1 MRPAL
6 LITLCTGMFL
16 VQLDVTVVNVALPT
30 LGEQL
35 HAGLSALQWVVDGYS
50 VVLAALLLA
59 GGALGEV
66 LGHRGVVLTA
76 LVVFGAASAA
86 CGFAQSAAW
95 LVAARAV
102 QGIGA
107 ALLLPGMLAVI
118 NQQCPDPGTRARAL
132 GVWAGVSALALPAGP
147 LLGGALVSVAGWRPV
162 FLLNV
167 PIVVAAALAVRKL
180 VGPGA
185 RTPGRIDVPGAATA
199 ALALGA
205 GVYAVIG
212 HQPLAAGIAVTAAA
226 AFLVIE
232 HRCEAPML
240 PLGLLKSRRTAGA
253 TAISAAMNFVGL
265 GSVLV
270 FTLYLQSVLHLEPL
284 DAGLALLPLFL
295 PLVLLGPL
303 SGRLTA
309 KLGPRPPII
318 AGLVLGALGLFG
330 LLRVDTYPTLLPTL
344 LGLGAGMGLL
354 TAAVVTAAVT
364 DAPPERAG
372 IAGGVN
378 NAARQA
384 AGALGVAVFGAV
396 AGDPTHRTTF
406 AHGLHALGVL
416 SAALWLA
423 AAALAAVTTGPRAT
437 GANGTGWPLRARGTL
452 WRSAARDGRVR

>member
-35 HAGLSALQWVVDGYS
+35 HAGLTALQWVVDGYS

-59 GGALGEV
+59 GGALGDV
-66 LGHRGVVLTA
+66 LGHRGVVLTGLA
-76 LVVFGAASAA
+76 VFGVASAA
-86 CGFAQSAAW
+86 CGFAQSASW
-95 LVAARAV
+95 LIAARAV

-107 ALLLPGMLAVI
+107 ALLLPGTLAVI
-118 NQQCPDPGTRARAL
+118 NQQCPDPSTRARAL
-132 GVWAGVSALALPAGP
+132 GIWAGVSALALPAGP
-147 LLGGALVSVAGWRPV
+147 LLGGVLVSLAGWRPV

-167 PIVVAAALAVRKL
+167 PIVLAAALAVRKL
-180 VGPGA
+180 VQPGA
-185 RTPGRIDVPGAATA
+185 RTPGRIDLPGATTA

-212 HQPLAAGIAVTAAA
+212 RQPVAAVIAVTAAA
-226 AFLVIE
+226 TFVVVE
-232 HRCEAPML
+232 HRSADPML

-253 TAISAAMNFVGL
+253 TTISAAMNFVGL
-265 GSVLV
+265 GAVLV
-270 FTLYLQSVLHLEPL
+270 FTLYLQSVLHLKPL

-295 PLVLLGPL
+295 PLVLLGPF

-318 AGLVLGALGLFG
+318 AGLLLGAAGLSA
-330 LLRVDTYPTLLPTL
+330 LLRVDTATTYPTLLPAL

-396 AGDPTHRTTF
+396 AGDPANHPAF
-406 AHGLHALGVL
+406 VHGLHTLGVIA
-416 SAALWLA
+416 AALWLA

-437 GANGTGWPLRARGTL
+437 ANAVARPG
-452 WRSAARDGRVR
+452 

>member
-35 HAGLSALQWVVDGYS
+35 HAGLTALQWVVDGYS

-59 GGALGEV
+59 GGALGDV
-66 LGHRGVVLTA
+66 LGHRGVVLTG
-76 LVVFGAASAA
+76 LVVFGVASAA
-86 CGFAQSAAW
+86 CGFAQSASW
-95 LVAARAV
+95 LIAARAV

-107 ALLLPGMLAVI
+107 ALLLPGTLAVI
-118 NQQCPDPGTRARAL
+118 NRQCPDPSTRARAL

-147 LLGGALVSVAGWRPV
+147 LLGGVLVSLAGWRPV

-180 VGPGA
+180 VQPGA
-185 RTPGRIDVPGAATA
+185 RTPGRIDLPGAATA

-212 HQPLAAGIAVTAAA
+212 HQPVAAVIAVTAAA
-226 AFLVIE
+226 TFLVVE
-232 HRCEAPML
+232 YRSADPML

-253 TAISAAMNFVGL
+253 TTISAAMNFVGL
-265 GSVLV
+265 GAVLV
-270 FTLYLQSVLHLEPL
+270 FTLYLQSVLYLKPL

-295 PLVLLGPL
+295 PLVLLGPF

-309 KLGPRPPII
+309 KLGPRSPII
-318 AGLVLGALGLFG
+318 GGLLLGATGLGA
-330 LLRVDTYPTLLPTL
+330 LLRVDTTTTYPTLLPAL

-372 IAGGVN
+372 VAGGVN

-396 AGDPTHRTTF
+396 AGDPANHPAF
-406 AHGLHALGVL
+406 VHGLHTLGVIA
-416 SAALWLA
+416 AALWLA

-437 GANGTGWPLRARGTL
+437 ANAVAHPG
-452 WRSAARDGRVR
+452 

>member
-35 HAGLSALQWVVDGYS
+35 HAGLTALQWVVDGYS

-59 GGALGEV
+59 GGALGDV
-66 LGHRGVVLTA
+66 LGHRGVVLTG
-76 LVVFGAASAA
+76 LVVFGVASAA
-86 CGFAQSAAW
+86 CGFAQSASW
-95 LVAARAV
+95 LIAARAV

-107 ALLLPGMLAVI
+107 ALLLPGTLAVI
-118 NQQCPDPGTRARAL
+118 NQQCPDPSTRARAL

-147 LLGGALVSVAGWRPV
+147 LLGGVLVSLAGWRPV

-180 VGPGA
+180 VQPGA
-185 RTPGRIDVPGAATA
+185 RTPGRIDLPGATTA

-212 HQPLAAGIAVTAAA
+212 HQAGAAVIAVTAAA
-226 AFLVIE
+226 TFVVIE
-232 HRCEAPML
+232 HRSADPML

-253 TAISAAMNFVGL
+253 TTISGAMNFVGL
-265 GSVLV
+265 GAVLV
-270 FTLYLQSVLHLEPL
+270 FTLYLQSVLHLKPL

-295 PLVLLGPL
+295 PLVLLGPF

-318 AGLVLGALGLFG
+318 AGLLLGAAGLSA
-330 LLRVDTYPTLLPTL
+330 LLRVDTATTYPTL

-354 TAAVVTAAVT
+354 TAAVVTAAVA

-396 AGDPTHRTTF
+396 AGDPANRPAF
-406 AHGLHALGVL
+406 VHGLHTLGVIA
-416 SAALWLA
+416 AALWLA

-437 GANGTGWPLRARGTL
+437 ANAVARPG
-452 WRSAARDGRVR
+452 

>member
-35 HAGLSALQWVVDGYS
+35 HAGLTALQWVVDGYS
-50 VVLAALLLA
+50 VVLAALLLV
-59 GGALGEV
+59 GGALGDV
-66 LGHRGVVLTA
+66 LGHRGVVLTG
-76 LVVFGAASAA
+76 LVGFGAASAA
-86 CGFAQSAAW
+86 CGFARSASW
-95 LVAARAV
+95 LIAARAG

-107 ALLLPGMLAVI
+107 ALLLPGTLAVI
-118 NQQCPDPGTRARAL
+118 NRSCPDPSSRARAL

-147 LLGGALVSVAGWRPV
+147 LLGGALVSLAGWRSV

-167 PIVVAAALAVRKL
+167 PIVVAAALAVRKM
-180 VGPGA
+180 VEPGA
-185 RTPGRIDVPGAATA
+185 RAAGRVDVPGAATA

-212 HQPLAAGIAVTAAA
+212 HRPVAAVIAVAAA
-226 AFLVIE
+226 ATFLVIE
-232 HRCEAPML
+232 HRSADPML
-240 PLGLLKSRRTAGA
+240 PLALLESRRTAGA
-253 TAISAAMNFVGL
+253 TIVSAAMNFVGL
-265 GSVLV
+265 GTVLV
-270 FTLYLQSVLHLEPL
+270 FTLYLQRVLHLTPI

-309 KLGPRPPII
+309 KLGPRPSII
-318 AGLVLGALGLFG
+318 AGLLLGAVGLGA
-330 LLRVDTYPTLLPTL
+330 LLRVDTATAYPTLLPAL

-364 DAPPERAG
+364 DAPRDRAG
-372 IAGGVN
+372 VAGGIN

-396 AGDPTHRTTF
+396 AGDPANHPAF
-406 AHGLHALGVL
+406 VHGLHTLGVAA
-416 SAALWLA
+416 AALWLA
-423 AAALAAVTTGPRAT
+423 AAALAAVTTGPRTRAGAT
-437 GANGTGWPLRARGTL
+437 GAG
-452 WRSAARDGRVR
+452 